1 MTTKVEENEFEAIR
15 EELAK
20 LRTDLASLADDLRGL
35 AATTASTAKRAAQA
49 KGEELREQ
57 IDKELDAL
65 LKRGGKTIND
75 AKVQIEERPLTAV
88 LIALFVGF
96 VIARL
101 LDRR

>member
-1 MTTKVEENEFEAIR
+1 MATRTEESEFEALR
-15 EELAK
+15 EELARV
-20 LRTDLASLADDLRGL
+20 RTDIAGLADDLRNL
-35 AATTASTAKRAAQA
+35 AATTASTAKRTAQA

-57 IDKELDAL
+57 IDNELDAL

-101 LDRR
+101 LGRD